1 MREIQSGKVYRH
13 FKGNL
18 YRVITIAEH
27 TETSEHFVVY
37 QALYGEHR
45 IYARPLDMFEGEVDH
60 NKYPN
65 ISQKYRFEEVN

>member
-1 MREIQSGKVYRH
+1 MRIIHEGKVYRH
-13 FKGNL
+13 FKGNH

-27 TETSEHFVVY
+27 TETGEFFVVY
-37 QALYGEHR
+37 QALYGEKK
-45 IYARPLDMFEGEVDH
+45 IYARPLEMFEGEVDH